1 MQVIDSKLLDSHGHI
16 KDDVLIAEL
25 NDFYHGDKFEL
36 IKLALELLKTKSVET
51 ARHPTGISSFLYA
64 IEMAYVL
71 FKIRADEES
80 VAAGILYDLYSF
92 SPCIYSVRHI

>member
-1 MQVIDSKLLDSHGHI
+1 MQVIDSKLLDSQGQI
-16 KDDVLIAEL
+16 KDNALIAEF
-25 NDFYHGDKFEL
+25 NDFYQGDKFEL
-36 IKLALELLKTKSVET
+36 IKSALELLKIKSAKT

-80 VAAGILYDLYSF
+80 VAAGILYDLYNF
-92 SPCIYSVRHI
+92 SDIYVDF